1 MIDEASGNPM
11 AIPHLFSPSS
21 AKQWLP
27 VALGLT
33 LITGCSSVPSVSEST
48 SQAPMKAEME
58 AVGNQA
64 AGAADQAMPIEPPS
78 PVPSAPQA
86 QPQLAKRAEIFL
98 VVESVEDSID
108 QASAIA
114 TAQQGDLLNLNDQV
128 PLSATERQTATM
140 QIRVPQA
147 KLDPTLEQLA
157 ELGTVQRRTI
167 SAEDVSNQLI
177 DLQARLRNLQKT
189 EEMLLEI
196 MERSGSIGDVLSV
209 AQELN
214 NVRASIEQIDAQ
226 RKSLQGRV
234 DYSIIDIRLEAAIAS
249 TTPQRNIGTQI
260 SGTWQQATSSVQD
273 FSVDLLQL
281 GLWILVYSP
290 YLVIVA
296 LIATLGYRATHRRPA
311 PAIATEEAE

>member
-1 MIDEASGNPM
+1 M
-11 AIPHLFSPSS
+11 ALSPFSPLCRFDVFRSQRWF
-21 AKQWLP
+21 A
-27 VALGLT
+27 VALGLM
-33 LITGCSSVPSVSEST
+33 LMTGCSSVPSMNKASREAAVQ
-48 SQAPMKAEME
+48 QAEIG
-58 AVGNQA
+58 AVANQA
-64 AGAADQAMPIEPPS
+64 AGVAADQALPIEPP
-78 PVPSAPQA
+78 VPTAPQA

-98 VVESVEDSID
+98 VVESVEDSVD
-108 QASAIA
+108 QVSAIA

-147 KLDPTLEQLA
+147 KLDATLEQLA

-167 SAEDVSNQLI
+167 AAEDVSNQLI

-234 DYSIIDIRLEAAIAS
+234 DYSTIDVRLEAAIAA
-249 TTPQRNIGTQI
+249 TTPQRALGTQL
-260 SGTWQQATSSVQD
+260 SGTWKQATSSMQD

-296 LIATLGYRATHRRPA
+296 LIAMLGYRATHRRRPT
-311 PAIATEEAE
+311 PAIAVEETE

>member
-1 MIDEASGNPM
+1 M
-11 AIPHLFSPSS
+11 ATPLVSRP
-21 AKQWLP
+21 KYWLP
-27 VALGLT
+27 VAVGLA
-33 LITGCSSVPSVSEST
+33 LMTGCSSISSVSQSDSE
-48 SQAPMKAEME
+48 APMQAEMQ
-58 AVGNQA
+58 AVENKA
-64 AGAADQAMPIEPPS
+64 AGAADQAMPVEPPA

-86 QPQLAKRAEIFL
+86 QPQLAKRAEIFV
-98 VVESVEDSID
+98 VVESVEDSIK

-114 TAQQGDLLNLNDQV
+114 TNQQGDLLNLNDQV

-147 KLDPTLEQLA
+147 KLDATLGQLA

-177 DLQARLRNLQKT
+177 DLQARLRNLRKT

-196 MERSGSIGDVLSV
+196 MDRSGSIGDVLSV

-234 DYSIIDIRLEAAIAS
+234 DYSIIDIRLESAIAT
-249 TTPQRNIGTQI
+249 TTPQQAIGTQL
-260 SGTWQQATSSVQD
+260 SGTWQQATHSVQD

-281 GLWILVYSP
+281 SLWILVYSP
-290 YLVIVA
+290 YLLVVA
-296 LIATLGYRATHRRPA
+296 LIALAGYRVTHHRRPT
-311 PAIATEEAE
+311 PAIATEETE